1 MHNFLNDTEIMKLAL
16 LSCVNSSSFN
26 VKSMYNIL
34 NEMHCEIPSKSATND
49 SLIDA
54 VTVRVI
60 YSIDKREWICAHE

>member
-1 MHNFLNDTEIMKLAL
+1 
-16 LSCVNSSSFN
+16 
-26 VKSMYNIL
+26 MYNIL